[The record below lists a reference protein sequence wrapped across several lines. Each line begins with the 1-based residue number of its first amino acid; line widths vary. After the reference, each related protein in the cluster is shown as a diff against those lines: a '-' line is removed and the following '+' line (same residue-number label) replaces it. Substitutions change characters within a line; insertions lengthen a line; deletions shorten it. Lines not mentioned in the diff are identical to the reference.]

1 MTLYSF
7 RMKTERR
14 QRGYKGPR
22 RTRIVTFA
30 GLMLALGMAQAPA
43 QIPEEF
49 YRARTV
55 TLIIGSGAGPSY
67 DVYGRL
73 LARYLTRHIPGQP
86 RIVVQN
92 MPGAGGIKAANY
104 LGAMAVRDGSLI
116 SDTYST
122 MPLYPLL
129 EGQGATFDPLS
140 FNWLGSIARSMST
153 CVAWHTTTFRTLDDA
168 AQREMKVSASGIGG
182 WRVISPRMLNLLV
195 GSKFRVLAGYTA
207 NEVYLAIERGEV
219 DGACTTYDTLQA
231 TQIGWLSQKK
241 VRFIAQFGEQPV
253 PDLEGA
259 SMVRERI
266 KNPED
271 RKAFALIMSQ
281 QEYGRP
287 FAAPPGVPA
296 DRVRALRDA
305 FNATM
310 KDPDFRAEAQQGH
323 VWVDP
328 LTGEQMEELI
338 KKAYAS
344 PPDVIARAKSILAQ
358 VQRSN

>member
-1 MTLYSF
+1 M
-7 RMKTERR
+7 
-14 QRGYKGPR
+14 QNHHKGLR
-22 RTRIVTFA
+22 FIRIDAFA
-30 GLMLALGMAQAPA
+30 GLILGLCMVQAPA
-43 QIPEEF
+43 QTPEEF
-49 YRARTV
+49 YKGRTL
-55 TLIIGSGAGPSY
+55 TLVIGSGVGPSY

-73 LARYLTRHIPGQP
+73 LARYLTRHIPGRP
-86 RIVVQN
+86 HIVVQN
-92 MPGAGGIKAANY
+92 MPGAGGIKAANF

-129 EGQGATFDPLS
+129 EGQGATFDPLK
-140 FNWLGSIARSMST
+140 FNWLGSIARAMSV

-168 AQREMKVSASGIGG
+168 IAREMKVSASGIGG

-195 GSKFRVLAGYTA
+195 GSKFRVIAGYA
-207 NEVYLAIERGEV
+207 PNEVYLAIERGEA

-231 TQIGWLSQKK
+231 TESEWLRHNK
-241 VRFIAQFGEQPV
+241 VRFIAQFGQEPA
-253 PDLEGA
+253 PELEA
-259 SMVRERI
+259 ATMVRDRI
-266 KNPED
+266 KDPED

-310 KDPDFRAEAQQGH
+310 KDPDFRTEAQQAQ

-328 LTGEQMEELI
+328 LTAEQMEELI
-338 KKAYAS
+338 KKAYTA
-344 PPDVIARAKSILAQ
+344 PTNVIQRAKAILAQ